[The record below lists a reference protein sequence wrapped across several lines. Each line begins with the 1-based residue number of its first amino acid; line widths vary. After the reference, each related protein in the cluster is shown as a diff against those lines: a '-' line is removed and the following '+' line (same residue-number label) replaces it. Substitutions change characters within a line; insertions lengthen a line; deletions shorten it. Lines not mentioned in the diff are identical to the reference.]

1 MAERRYEPKEI
12 EARWQQHWDE
22 IGLFAMDPAWPK
34 PKFYCLMMFPYPS
47 GTLHVGHGRNYTIGD
62 VLARYKIMRG
72 FNVLTPMG
80 FDAFG
85 LPAENAAIK
94 GGLHPKTST
103 YANIVTFKRQL
114 GRYGIGY
121 DWAREVISC
130 APEYYKWTQWIF
142 LRLFEKGLA
151 VRKKAPVNW
160 CTSCQTVLANEQV
173 VDGRCE
179 RCDSPVLQ
187 KELEQWFW
195 RITEYAE
202 PLLRDL
208 DTLDRWPDKVR
219 TMQRNWIGKSEGAQI
234 DFAIDGA
241 GEPKTIRVFTTRPDT
256 LYGVTFMLLAPE
268 FPDLERLIAGRPEAA
283 AVKTFADSVK
293 NQIGTE
299 RVAEGAQKEGVF
311 TGRHA
316 VHPMTGEKIPIWVA
330 NYVLMEYGTGAV
342 MGVPAHDERDFAF
355 ATKYRLPIRTV
366 IAKPGTTPPASPT
379 EAFTEDGVQVNSREF
394 DGLPNREAYAKI
406 AVALEKKGVGKRTV
420 HYRLRDWLISR
431 QRYWGAP
438 IPMIRCEKDG
448 VVPVPDAQLPVLL
461 PDAVEFKPT
470 GESPLARLDSFVNTT
485 CPKCGGPARRETD
498 TMDTFVDSSWYF
510 LRYLSATDATRPFDS
525 KLVNRWLPVD
535 QYIGGVEHAILHLL
549 YARFVTKVLA
559 DLGHVSFREPFAA
572 LFTQGMITKNGE
584 KMSKSRG
591 NTVSPDETIDRW
603 GADALR
609 LYTLF
614 LGPPEK
620 DAEWDDRAISG
631 PFRFLVKA
639 WDLVND
645 VAERVVGV
653 DLAKLRSTDF
663 SKEARGLRQ
672 KTHAAIRDITADI
685 ETSFHFNTAISK
697 LMVLVSDARAFADR
711 GLEDAGDRLAMRENL
726 EATVRLL
733 APFAPHLAEELFRI
747 LGHSQSVFREGWP
760 EADLSLVKAEEVEV
774 PVQVNGKF
782 RAKVTVA
789 ASLDEA
795 GVVAAAKEAAGDALA
810 GKSIVKTVFVPG
822 RLVNFVVK

>member
-1 MAERRYEPKEI
+1 MGARRYEPKEI
-12 EARWQQHWDE
+12 EAYWQKYWDE
-22 IGLFAMDPAWPK
+22 ISLFKMDPDSLR

-47 GTLHVGHGRNYTIGD
+47 GTLHVGHGRNYTLGD
-62 VLARYKIMRG
+62 VLARYKMMRG

-94 GGLHPKTST
+94 GGMHPKTST

-121 DWAREVISC
+121 DWGREVISC

-142 LRLFEKGLA
+142 IRLFEKGLA

-160 CTSCQTVLANEQV
+160 CTGCQTVLANEQV
-173 VDGRCE
+173 VDDKCE
-179 RCDSPVLQ
+179 RCDSKVIQ

-202 PLLRDL
+202 PLLKDL
-208 DTLDRWPDKVR
+208 ETLDRWPDKVR

-234 DFAIDGA
+234 DFGVDGDDA
-241 GEPKTIRVFTTRPDT
+241 KIRVFTTRPDT
-256 LYGVTFMLLAPE
+256 LFGVTFMLLAPE
-268 FPDLERLIAGRPEAA
+268 YPGLEKLIADRAEAT
-283 AVKTFADSVK
+283 AVRRFADQVK

-299 RVAEGAQKEGVF
+299 RASEGAIKEGVF

-316 VHPMTGEKIPIWVA
+316 IHPMTGEKIPIWVA

-342 MGVPAHDERDFAF
+342 MGVPAHDVRDFAF
-355 ATKYRLPIRTV
+355 ATKYKLPIRVV
-366 IAKPGTTPPASPT
+366 IAKPGETPSAHPT

-394 DGLPNREAYAKI
+394 DGVPNRESYGKI
-406 AVALEKKGVGKRTV
+406 VAALEKKGVGKPTI

-448 VVPVPDAQLPVLL
+448 IVPVPDKDLPVLL
-461 PDAVEFKPT
+461 PDSVEFKPT

-510 LRYLSATDATRPFDS
+510 LRYLSPKDPTKPFDS
-525 KLVNRWLPVD
+525 RIVNKWMPVD

-549 YARFVTKVLA
+549 YSRFVTKVLA
-559 DLGHVSFREPFAA
+559 DLKLVSFREPFAA
-572 LFTQGMITKNGE
+572 LFTQGMITKGGE

-591 NTVSPDETIDRW
+591 NTVSPDETIDQW

-639 WDLVND
+639 WDLVHD
-645 VAERVVGV
+645 TV
-653 DLAKLRSTDF
+653 DKIVKEDPKGLATATY
-663 SKEARGLRQ
+663 SKEARALRQ
-672 KTHAAIRDITADI
+672 KTHATIRDVTDDV
-685 ETSFHFNTAISK
+685 EKSFHFNTAISK
-697 LMVLVSDARAFADR
+697 LMVLVNDARAFADAS
-711 GLEDAGDRLAMRENL
+711 GFAEPGDRLAMRECL
-726 EATVRLL
+726 EALTRLL
-733 APFAPHLAEELFRI
+733 APFAPHLAEECFKT
-747 LGHSQSVFREGWP
+747 LGHAQSVFRDRWP
-760 EADLSLVKAEEVEV
+760 EADATLVKADEQEIV
-774 PVQVNGKF
+774 VQVNGKT
-782 RAKVTVA
+782 RTTVTVPA
-789 ASLDEA
+789 GLDPDA
-795 GVVAAAKEAAGDALA
+795 LVARANAAAAEWLA
-810 GKSIVKTVFVPG
+810 GKTIVKTIVVPG